1 MCLCPALAYGLGS
14 NIDPKDRL
22 KQVLAE
28 AAPKGFG
35 LSLAVAVIAIFLA
48 VGAISFAYLGSNTQ
62 INNLQSEVSSL
73 QSAQGKLPSNFPAVN
88 QTVATRNILIQWE
101 QFPRDI
107 TQDRFFPDFI
117 TVNQGDTLN
126 ITFLQNDTGDAH
138 TFTITIPTSDSGC
151 SGGCEYQI
159 NESLP
164 GLHNFLQSEALITT
178 PANNCMDAGQ
188 VVPCSQLLVA
198 GSIGNMSGHISFTV
212 TVPGVYRF
220 FCFYHQG
227 IGMFGWLVV
236 LPNARYH

>member
-1 MCLCPALAYGLGS
+1 
-14 NIDPKDRL
+14 
-22 KQVLAE
+22 LAE
-28 AAPKGFG
+28 SAPKGFG

-62 INNLQSEVSSL
+62 ISSLQSEVSSL
-73 QSAQGKLPSNFPAVN
+73 QSVQGKLPANFPTVN

-117 TVNQGDTLN
+117 TVNQGDTLK
-126 ITFLQNDTGDAH
+126 ITFVQNDTGDAH
-138 TFTITIPTSDSGC
+138 TFTITVPTSDSGC

-159 NESLP
+159 NESQP

-178 PANNCMDAGQ
+178 PANNCMDGGQ
-188 VVPCSQLLVA
+188 SVPCTQLLTGGTG
-198 GSIGNMSGHISFTV
+198 GSIGNISGHISFTV

-227 IGMFGWLVV
+227 IGMFGWLIV
-236 LPNARYH
+236 LPNADYKP

>member
-1 MCLCPALAYGLGS
+1 LAYGLGS
-14 NIDPKDRL
+14 NINPRDTL

-48 VGAISFAYLGSNTQ
+48 VGAISFAYLGSNAQ

-73 QSAQGKLPSNFPAVN
+73 QSAQGKLPTNLPVVN
-88 QTVATRNILIQWE
+88 QTAATRNILLQWE

-107 TQDRFFPDFI
+107 SQDRFFPDFI
-117 TVNQGDTLN
+117 TVNQGDTLQ
-126 ITFLQNDTGDAH
+126 ITFVQNDTGDGH
-138 TFTITIPTSDSGC
+138 TFTITLPTNDPGC
-151 SGGCEYQI
+151 TGGCEYQL
-159 NESLP
+159 NLSQA
-164 GLHNFLQSEALITT
+164 GLHNFITNGFFSG
-178 PANNCMDAGQ
+178 PATGCMVGGQ
-188 VVPCSQLLVA
+188 TVSCSSLNVA
-198 GSIGNMSGHISFTV
+198 GAIGNMSGHISFTP

-220 FCFYHQG
+220 FCYYHQG